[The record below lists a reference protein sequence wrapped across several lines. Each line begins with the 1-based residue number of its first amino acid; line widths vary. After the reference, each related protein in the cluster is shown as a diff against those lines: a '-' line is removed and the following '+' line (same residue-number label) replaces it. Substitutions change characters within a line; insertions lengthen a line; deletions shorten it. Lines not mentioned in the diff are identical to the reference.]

1 MHQSEDNKLVPMTS
15 IDSGKLREVA
25 PDVAYYTN
33 QIVNLAMIGLP
44 GGAWVL
50 VDAGMPRSAA
60 EIIAAA
66 EERFGAGRAPAAI
79 LLTHG
84 HFDHI
89 GSIVELLVKWP
100 VPVYAHPLEFPF
112 LTGEQD
118 YPEPDTTVEGGVLAK
133 ISAIYPHEA
142 TDIREALQALPPDGR
157 VPGLPD
163 WQWVHVPGHAPGQ
176 VAFFR
181 AQDRLLISA
190 DALITVR
197 QDSLYRVLL
206 QKQELCGPPVYLT
219 TDWPAAHA
227 SAEKL
232 AALGPKTLV
241 PGHGTA
247 MQGEELQQGLHHL
260 LANWQQEAVPD
271 HGKWVKHQDGS
282 SE

>member
-33 QIVNLAMIGLP
+33 QIVNLAMIGRP
-44 GGAWVL
+44 GADWVL
-50 VDAGMPRSAA
+50 VDAGMPKSAA
-60 EIIAAA
+60 EIIA
-66 EERFGAGRAPAAI
+66 AAI

-112 LTGEQD
+112 LTGERD

-133 ISAIYPHEA
+133 ISAIYPHQA

-181 AQDRLLISA
+181 DQDRLLISA

-232 AALGPKTLV
+232 AALRPQTLV
-241 PGHGTA
+241 TGHGPA
-247 MQGEELQQGLHHL
+247 MQGEELRAGLQHL
-260 LANWQQEAVPD
+260 LAHWQQEAVPD

-282 SE
+282 NE